1 MNVDMTEGKILSKM
15 MKFFLPIFW
24 GGFLQQIYQ
33 MTDALIVGWFNG
45 KVAFGALD
53 VTGNFIRLPL
63 VLFMGLATG
72 ASIVIAQSYGGH
84 NDKRLKDSLHT
95 MIAFGVV
102 AGILMSILMVLLT
115 PAMTAIMQVPEEM
128 VPYTQ
133 RYMYSLFGGMVFSF
147 LYNMGYGILRA
158 LGDSK
163 RPFQYLVISL
173 VINVVLDFLLVGAM
187 KLDTLGAGIATIM
200 SQAVTTVLVLRAM
213 TKLDPVYA
221 LNRQD
226 VKISKNHL
234 REILILGMPIALQ
247 SMAYPFTN
255 IFTQRI
261 INSYG
266 TDMVVAWGVVGKIDF
281 LVWMLIDAIAVTVST
296 FVAQNFGAKNYERI
310 HDGMRVG
317 AGLMFAMVIPV
328 SIFLYYFGAPIGR
341 IFVRDPEPLRI
352 VTMIFQVVFAPY
364 FIFQAV
370 GDLLAGAIRGTGN
383 TLHPML
389 IYSIAISGFRLVWI
403 FFIYPLAPSELMT
416 LLSFPISWALMGI
429 TVVIY
434 YFTAHRRRMA
444 RLAETA

>member
-1 MNVDMTEGKILSKM
+1 MTEGKILPKM

-84 NDKRLKDSLHT
+84 NTKRLKDAMHT
-95 MIAFGVV
+95 MIAFGIMVGV
-102 AGILMSILMVLLT
+102 LMSILMMLLT
-115 PAMTAIMQVPEEM
+115 PLMTRMMQVPSEM
-128 VPYTQ
+128 VPYTK

-173 VINVVLDFLLVGAM
+173 VLNVVLDFFFVGVLR
-187 KLDTLGAGIATIM
+187 LDTLGAGIATIL

-213 TKLDPVYA
+213 TKLNPVYR
-221 LNRQD
+221 LKKKD
-226 VKISKNHL
+226 VRISKSHL
-234 REILILGMPIALQ
+234 KEILILGMPIALQ

-266 TDMVVAWGVVGKIDF
+266 TDMVVAWGVVGKVDF
-281 LVWMLIDAIAVTVST
+281 LVWMLIDALAVTVST

-310 HDGMRVG
+310 HEGMRVG
-317 AGLMFAMVIPV
+317 GGLMLAMVVPV
-328 SIFLYYFGAPIGR
+328 SIFLYYCGAPIGQ

-352 VTMIFQVVFAPY
+352 VTLIFQVVFAPY

-383 TLHPML
+383 TMHPMI
-389 IYSIAISGFRLVWI
+389 IYMMAISAFRLVWI
-403 FFIYPLAPSELMT
+403 FFIYPMAPSELMT
-416 LLSFPISWALMGI
+416 LLSFPISWAIMGI
-429 TVVIY
+429 SIFIY
-434 YFTAHRRRMA
+434 YFTLHRRRMA
-444 RLAETA
+444 RLAKGL